1 MFKSVVIAVVNVIKQ
16 DDMAIAW
23 GIDPSEPIVVRLHL
37 SLSQYLDGP
46 GEFHTVCC
54 RGRRE

>member
-1 MFKSVVIAVVNVIKQ
+1 MFTSVVISVVNVIKQ

-46 GEFHTVCC
+46 GEFHIVCC
-54 RGRRE
+54 RVQW